1 MKTLGIILAAGRS
14 SRLYPATLVS
24 TKQALPVY
32 DKPLIYYPLSTLM
45 LSGIKDYVIIANPHE
60 KDVFERLF
68 ADSPNTLGINIT
80 VAVQDSPK
88 GIADAFN
95 VAYEA
100 KYKTISEFGRFA
112 LILGDNIFYGAA
124 MTALLN
130 LANEQTQACIFA
142 TRVPDPERFGI
153 VEVDDNQN
161 IVSLEEKPTY
171 PKSNLAVTGLYFYP
185 PDVFNKVYKMRPS
198 DRGELEIT
206 DLNKLYLDE
215 GNLDVCQLLRG
226 MVWFDTGTADSLM
239 DAAQFVQTLQNKQ
252 GFLIGSPQ
260 EIAYNSGWITEETL
274 TSFANKCKNNYG
286 KYLKEVIANG

>member
-68 ADSPNTLGINIT
+68 ADSQNTLGINIT